1 MARERYKPG
10 WRSEARRFFSDEEIR
25 ELDPDDIKEFL
36 KWKEIE
42 ETGGHKDFSKIQQN
56 KNKKWIA

>member
-1 MARERYKPG
+1 MTSWKT
-10 WRSEARRFFSDEEIR
+10 EARRFFSDKEIK
-25 ELDPDDIKEFL
+25 ELDPDDIKEWL